1 LRKGKF
7 GTAAGREQ
15 NVQGEEQNSQYNMVR
30 WTVRVQIHVT
40 VEKLIIM
47 PLTLEVDV
55 GRCRG
60 SRNMED

>member
-1 LRKGKF
+1 
-7 GTAAGREQ
+7 
-15 NVQGEEQNSQYNMVR
+15 MVR